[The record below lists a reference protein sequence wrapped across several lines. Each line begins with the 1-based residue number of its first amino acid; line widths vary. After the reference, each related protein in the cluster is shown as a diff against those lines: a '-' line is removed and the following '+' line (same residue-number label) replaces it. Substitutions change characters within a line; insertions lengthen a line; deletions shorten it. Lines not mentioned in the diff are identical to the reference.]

1 MMNGK
6 RYASHFEV
14 DLGRPL
20 IAGSNL
26 WQEFLLDKQGA
37 AGRQNPPQ
45 QQNPPSPTGPGSLL
59 GAANEVPQ
67 FGEHGAM
74 AFPLEQGHAA
84 VAGGHPGQGQIEL
97 NPSSFAGA
105 IQMYRDNPEEII
117 RKLYLHKMMQVSTE
131 VIYGIYKHLI

>member
-6 RYASHFEV
+6 IEHYHTDEIN
-14 DLGRPL
+14 LGRPL

-26 WQEFLLDKQGA
+26 WQDFLLNQAQA
-37 AGRQNPPQ
+37 AGRQNPPR
-45 QQNPPSPTGPGSLL
+45 QNPPPPTGPGNLI

-67 FGEHGAM
+67 FGVHGAM

-84 VAGGHPGQGQIEL
+84 GHAGQQGQIEL
-97 NPSSFAGA
+97 NPGSFAGA

-117 RKLYLHKMMQVSTE
+117 KKFYLYKMMQVSTK
-131 VIYGIYKHLI
+131 VTYGIYKHLI